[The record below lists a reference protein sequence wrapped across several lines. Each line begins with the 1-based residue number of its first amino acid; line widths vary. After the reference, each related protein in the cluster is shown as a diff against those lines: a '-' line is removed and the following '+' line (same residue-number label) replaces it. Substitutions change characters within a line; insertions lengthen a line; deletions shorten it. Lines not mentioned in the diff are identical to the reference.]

1 MLAADCADVDVGM
14 MPGDVAPD
22 DDGTVATLPDD
33 TLALESMPFE
43 TCYAID
49 PAIDASWQEGSWP
62 DGSWPDDSWP
72 DDSWPDD
79 SGVMVSAPID
89 IRTQF
94 ISSDTGWASYSYV
107 VDPDGSVAGISVV
120 ASYDEPTIAAFVDA
134 HREDGSVQIVDL
146 GDCWWIDRFPADLA
160 PPVPDAGVCFFAG
173 LGGGIAFAAAGGD
186 VGPLERFGEDAP
198 ITDDTNTVDAGL
210 DTEGNPIL
218 LAYGSPIWSAG
229 ADASLPVFDDGVA
242 FDASLPLVDDVDAA
256 SPRSAVDEPTPALDP
271 RAAAFADVRML
282 FAAAWSGQGV
292 GTEAAV
298 LGGGRRR
305 R

>member
-1 MLAADCADVDVGM
+1 M

-22 DDGTVATLPDD
+22 DNGTVAPLPVD
-33 TLALESMPFE
+33 TIALESMPFE
-43 TCYAID
+43 ACYAID
-49 PAIDASWQEGSWP
+49 PAIDASWPEG
-62 DGSWPDDSWP
+62 
-72 DDSWPDD
+72 SWPDD
-79 SGVMVSAPID
+79 SGVMVYTPID

-94 ISSDTGWASYSYV
+94 VSSDTGWASYSYV

-120 ASYDEPTIAAFVDA
+120 ASYDEPTVAAFVDA
-134 HREDGSVQIVDL
+134 HREDGTAQIVDL

-160 PPVPDAGVCFFAG
+160 PPVPDSGVCFFAG
-173 LGGGIAFAAAGGD
+173 PGGGIAFAGAGGD
-186 VGPLERFGEDAP
+186 VGPLERFGEGAP

-218 LAYGSPIWSAG
+218 LAYGSPIGSAG
-229 ADASLPVFDDGVA
+229 ADESLPVFDAGVA
-242 FDASLPLVDDVDAA
+242 CDASLPLVESVDAA
-256 SPRSAVDEPTPALDP
+256 APQSAADEPTPVMDP
-271 RAAAFADVRML
+271 RAAAFGDVRLL